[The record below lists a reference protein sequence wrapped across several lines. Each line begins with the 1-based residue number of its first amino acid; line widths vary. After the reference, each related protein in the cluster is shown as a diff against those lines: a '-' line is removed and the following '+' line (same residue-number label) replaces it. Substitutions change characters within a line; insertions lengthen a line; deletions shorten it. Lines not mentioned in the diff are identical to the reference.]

1 MWTCPRCGRAFR
13 NTNQQHSCRLLD
25 KEQLFAGKPPQL
37 KKIYKKVVSIVQE
50 LGEYKEET
58 VPPDVIFFKTV
69 STFLGVK
76 VKRDHLEIEFF
87 LDHADSAPVIS
98 KYLQTS
104 AHRFAHIVPVDS
116 PDEID
121 EQLKDWI
128 KHSFHLVHSKKNKK

>member
-1 MWTCPRCGRAFR
+1 
-13 NTNQQHSCRLLD
+13 
-25 KEQLFAGKPPQL
+25 
-37 KKIYKKVVSIVQE
+37 
-50 LGEYKEET
+50 LGDYKEET

-87 LDHADSAPVIS
+87 LDHADYAPVIS

-104 AHRFAHIVPVDS
+104 AHRFAHIVPVDN

-121 EQLKDWI
+121 EQLKNWI
-128 KHSFHLVHSKKNKK
+128 QHSFHLILSKKREMIRLWYKSK